1 MRDSK
6 YDIFISYRREDG
18 AEFSEGLANQLKSD
32 GYRVFFDK
40 GSIGEGKDF
49 PSVIRDALNESV
61 EFVSVITTSYFGPN
75 KNGETRIQ
83 NENDWVRQE
92 IQTALSFDNMHFHPI
107 LIKCD
112 APPNN
117 QLPKEIQKFADK
129 NFLPYNSTYD
139 TYEKVADK
147 LISEFHEQTVEN
159 AIIGKIITALNEI
172 DVNDNEKFNEVCKK
186 IIGLIDK
193 TRGVE
198 PLYHILDYKK
208 EGSSRHYYKKDYR
221 FSVFYVLFTY
231 YRRNHENLKLI
242 EFVEERKDEFK
253 EGYSFMNY
261 VMTEY
266 NHKKFELAKSE
277 AEEQR
282 FLKEALKFARKGIEQ
297 NPSNSGILH
306 SFSVAVALA
315 IENGVTVEPDEVTK
329 AIETVNCVISEKPD
343 YGGIYYATKARLLC
357 ASGNFDDALKNIRYA
372 QALEKPDHDDW
383 ILRIANYQRYE
394 FMIQMK
400 RESNSEDNES

>member
-1 MRDSK
+1 MPH
-6 YDIFISYRREDG
+6 
-18 AEFSEGLANQLKSD
+18 Q
-32 GYRVFFDK
+32 
-40 GSIGEGKDF
+40 
-49 PSVIRDALNESV
+49 
-61 EFVSVITTSYFGPN
+61 ITS
-75 KNGETRIQ
+75 
-83 NENDWVRQE
+83 
-92 IQTALSFDNMHFHPI
+92 
-107 LIKCD
+107 
-112 APPNN
+112 
-117 QLPKEIQKFADK
+117 PKEIQKFADK

-277 AEEQR
+277 AEEER

-297 NPSNSGILH
+297 NPLNSGILH